1 MPLNDL
7 DLTTLRLFA
16 AVCDSR
22 SILRVS
28 EHEGIVPSAITKR
41 IAKLERELGLQ
52 LLKRG
57 NGGVVPTGAGLTVLE
72 HAQKLIENSRGLN
85 DALHR
90 YREGRSGLVSIVA
103 PYSNSAS
110 HLPLDI
116 AAFLSLP
123 DHTGT
128 RLKFV
133 QSSSLDI
140 PRLVREGRIDV
151 GVLWDTVETTGLSTL
166 DYSPDLTS
174 AIVRPDHALAKR
186 ESVRLEEALSYDYIG
201 LPWFGSTEALLR
213 RSGAIRHP
221 VPPPRV
227 EAPTIEIAL
236 HLARAGVGLSI
247 LPAEPSSLA
256 AAHELAQLSAVPLD
270 EPWAR
275 RRHLIC
281 YRDGVDLAPAAR
293 ALVEHLARAA
303 ADRAT
308 RCA

>member
-1 MPLNDL
+1 MNDL

-57 NGGVVPTGAGLTVLE
+57 NGGVVPTRAGLTLLE
-72 HAQKLIENSRGLN
+72 HAHKLIEGTRGLD
-85 DALHR
+85 DALRR
-90 YREGRSGLVSIVA
+90 YREGAAGLISVA
-103 PYSNSAS
+103 APHSNSTN

-116 AAFLSLP
+116 ASFLSLP
-123 DHTGT
+123 DHAGT

-133 QSSSLDI
+133 QSISLEI
-140 PRLVREGRIDV
+140 PRLVREGRVDV
-151 GVLWDTVETTGLSTL
+151 GVLWDNVETTGLSTL
-166 DYSPDLTS
+166 AYSPDLAS
-174 AIVRPDHALAKR
+174 VIVRPDHPLAKR
-186 ESVRLEEALSYDYIG
+186 ESVRLEEALGHDYIA

-213 RSGAIRHP
+213 RSGAIRHQ

-236 HLARAGVGLSI
+236 QLARAGVGLSI
-247 LPAEPSSLA
+247 LPAEPSNPA
-256 AAHELAQLSAVPLD
+256 AAYELSQLSAVPLD